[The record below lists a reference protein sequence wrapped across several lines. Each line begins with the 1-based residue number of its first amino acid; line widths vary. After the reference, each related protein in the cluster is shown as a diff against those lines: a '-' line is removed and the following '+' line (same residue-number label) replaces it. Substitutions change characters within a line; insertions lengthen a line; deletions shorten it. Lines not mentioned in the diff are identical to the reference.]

1 MSLEGPG
8 GFLTSAS
15 VTFQSLMIA
24 ITLRKEHAC
33 IQQVG
38 ESLHFTALER
48 NSASALTRR
57 REIITRAHICMVPG
71 SITLA

>member
-1 MSLEGPG
+1 
-8 GFLTSAS
+8 
-15 VTFQSLMIA
+15 MIA
-24 ITLRKEHAC
+24 ITLKKELAC

-57 REIITRAHICMVPG
+57 REIITRVHICMVPG
-71 SITLA
+71 SIALA

>member
-1 MSLEGPG
+1 
-8 GFLTSAS
+8 
-15 VTFQSLMIA
+15 MIA
-24 ITLRKEHAC
+24 ITLKKEHAC

-57 REIITRAHICMVPG
+57 REIITRTCMVPG
-71 SITLA
+71 SIALA